1 MDTQEEWNMINDYNN
16 YEVSSKGNVKNINTE
31 RILKPFNKGG
41 YSIVGLC
48 KNGIL
53 RTFAIHRLVAIAF
66 LPNNENKRQVNH
78 KDKNRL
84 NNNLSNLEWNTATEN
99 NIHRSFNCIQ
109 TTNQNIVVWRLD
121 KETNELLQKYDSIEL
136 AAIWCF
142 ENKLCIS
149 SHNSS
154 GGISNTIRGIVKT
167 CCGYKWE
174 MNKQTSLD
182 GEIWKNIKINEKIV
196 ENYFVSN
203 LGRFKNS
210 KGIIMNNYK
219 PHHSGY
225 VYLRVNTTKY
235 ALHRLI
241 ASTFIINLHDKLAVN
256 HIDGNKLNNC
266 VENLE
271 WVTIKENNQHSHN
284 VGIIKPF
291 KRQIVQ
297 YDLRLNELK
306 RFNSIKE
313 AMDELQIDTIKKVL
327 YNKQKTA
334 GGFIFKYVE

>member
-1 MDTQEEWNMINDYNN
+1 MDNNEEWIMVKDYNN
-16 YEVSSKGNVKNINTE
+16 YAVSSKGNVKNIKTE
-31 RILKPFNKGG
+31 RILKPSNKGG
-41 YSIVGLC
+41 YLIVGLC
-48 KNGIL
+48 KNGKSITL
-53 RTFAIHRLVAIAF
+53 SIHRLVATAF
-66 LPNNENKRQVNH
+66 IPNNENKSQVNH

-84 NNNLSNLEWNTATEN
+84 NNNSSNLEWNTASEN
-99 NIHRSFNCIQ
+99 NIHRSSNCIQ

-149 SHNSS
+149 SHNSR
-154 GGISNTIRGIVKT
+154 GGISNTIRGVVKT

-219 PHHSGY
+219 PHDSGY
-225 VYLRVNTTKY
+225 IYLRVNTTKY

-241 ASTFIINLHDKLAVN
+241 ASTFIINLQDKPAVN

-271 WVTIKENNQHSHN
+271 WVTIKENNQHNHN
-284 VGIIKPF
+284 VGIIKLF
-291 KRQIVQ
+291 KRQIAQ
-297 YDLRLNELK
+297 YDLQLNELK

-313 AMDELQIDTIKKVL
+313 AMDELQIGTIKKVL